1 MSASE
6 FPNSRWV
13 CLKIISRSS
22 PQQIAYSLDSLDPFF
37 FGESPSTEAGE
48 SSGSEGC
55 DEVAG
60 FVAEDGHQE
69 GRGAGAP
76 NELGPWPL
84 KKLGEDGTFVVT
96 TPIFIFS
103 CFFSLLKPHEFPK
116 FVSRIQNLPIPSVC
130 RLCSSHH
137 PLPGL
142 SAVAAMLRLLRAR
155 RAQTRPRGPGTWGCQ
170 TYTALSMNGGSSIA
184 GWFIMEIPM
193 NMDDLGVPPF

>member
-1 MSASE
+1 MRPI
-6 FPNSRWV
+6 FRTQDGYV
-13 CLKIISRSS
+13 SRSS
-22 PQQIAYSLDSLDPFF
+22 QGHHPQQIAYSLDSLDPFI

-103 CFFSLLKPHEFPK
+103 CFFRCSNHMDSPSLFPESK
-116 FVSRIQNLPIPSVC
+116 ISRSLRFAGYAQATIPCQASALLQ
-130 RLCSSHH
+130 LCSAYCARGE
-137 PLPGL
+137 LKRGL
-142 SAVAAMLRLLRAR
+142 GDQERGDV
-155 RAQTRPRGPGTWGCQ
+155 RPIRHFP
-170 TYTALSMNGGSSIA
+170 
-184 GWFIMEIPM
+184 
-193 NMDDLGVPPF
+193 